1 MRIYIVAGTIGT
13 GISEVCTELRMETFR
28 RGYRAGRMVLGR
40 PDKIFI
46 DGNLTAEEVINRVQT
61 FINTA
66 RALPTE
72 IIMSGTEI
80 TKHALAI
87 RNNWPDESRI
97 IFVRKEDEVRSI
109 DAGLRLLEHH
119 IEYDE
124 TAFRQL
130 LTEQIAI
137 VNNLVTSTG
146 TAWYNVDANDM
157 FTFSDDALATTLNM
171 TNETLILNPYIGE
184 ISADSVPRQLAIY

>member
-1 MRIYIVAGTIGT
+1 
-13 GISEVCTELRMETFR
+13 
-28 RGYRAGRMVLGR
+28 
-40 PDKIFI
+40 
-46 DGNLTAEEVINRVQT
+46 
-61 FINTA
+61 
-66 RALPTE
+66 
-72 IIMSGTEI
+72 
-80 TKHALAI
+80 
-87 RNNWPDESRI
+87 
-97 IFVRKEDEVRSI
+97 
-109 DAGLRLLEHH
+109 LLEHH